1 MLKGNKE
8 WMNINIACSDI
19 NRGIGY
25 QNVPRNF
32 D

>member
-25 QNVPRNF
+25 QNCAS
-32 D
+32 